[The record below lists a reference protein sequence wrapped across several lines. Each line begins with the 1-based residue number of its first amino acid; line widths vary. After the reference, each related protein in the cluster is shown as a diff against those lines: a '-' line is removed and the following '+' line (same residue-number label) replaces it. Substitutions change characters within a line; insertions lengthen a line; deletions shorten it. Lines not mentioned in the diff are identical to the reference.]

1 MQLSI
6 FAVYGKSEVWLKG
19 EIENYN
25 YIRRVGLQINIT
37 DAWESNDALD
47 ISDKMVIAENKA

>member
-1 MQLSI
+1 VQLSI
-6 FAVYGKSEVWLKG
+6 FAGKSEVWLKG